1 MKQDDEMFG
10 LLKHCDRSALGTK
23 LQALELSF
31 GRNTTKLVAMEFLQ
45 DKTFLQLMGTACVF
59 IGLTCLVLNMFTF
72 TYYCKVKKQ
81 MFNTVYRSL
90 TLCDMINGVAA
101 ILMGCNLMYYCTW
114 DVATLEASPPDIGMT
129 KLVVAVSSL
138 MSRVAVWNNLLL
150 TILRTQTVSI
160 PAFKI
165 SSRALNLMLIIQPAC
180 WIVVTISDISLEQ
193 TTGMPLLYY
202 IRYDVIKTMLGRMT
216 IFKASFAMCV
226 LPPSFVVWS
235 FVLVIPFVLPVCIA
249 LPLMI
254 SQVYYL
260 MFRNRQISS
269 KSTRSKKMTITI
281 IYLTIVY
288 ILCNSVYFIAI
299 VTTNSISLD
308 GPPYESLLFIT
319 STVVPYLHSTI
330 NASILIG
337 RGRSLQNYCLT
348 VLDRYMYRWR
358 RVDQVSVRQVDN
370 PSNKNMTTCRLEK
383 EGGIVSTR
391 NQLSGIT
398 PNIVNNVSIDLNHLS
413 IDNIIG

>member
-1 MKQDDEMFG
+1 MFG
-10 LLKHCDRSALGTK
+10 MLKHCDRSALGAK
-23 LQALELSF
+23 LQVLESTF
-31 GRNTTKLVAMEFLQ
+31 GRNTTNLVAKEFLQ
-45 DKTFLQLMGTACVF
+45 NKTFLQLMGTACVF
-59 IGLTCLVLNMFTF
+59 IGLTCFALNMFTF

-101 ILMGCNLMYYCTW
+101 IFMGCNLMYYCSW
-114 DVATLEASPPDIGMT
+114 DVSTLETNPPDIATT
-129 KLVVAVSSL
+129 KIIVAVSSL
-138 MSRVAVWNNLLL
+138 MSRIAVWNNLLL
-150 TILRTQTVSI
+150 TVLRTQTVSI
-160 PAFKI
+160 PSFKV
-165 SSRALNLMLIIQPAC
+165 SNRTLNTMLIIQPAC
-180 WIVVTISDISLEQ
+180 WIIVTISDISLEQ
-193 TTGMPLLYY
+193 DTGLPILYY
-202 IRYDVIKTMLGRMT
+202 IRYDVIKTMLGRIT

-235 FVLVIPFVLPVCIA
+235 FVLVIPFVLPVLIA

-260 MFRNRQISS
+260 MFRNIQISS
-269 KSTRSKKMTITI
+269 KSSRSKKMTITI

-299 VTTNSISLD
+299 VTTNSNSLS
-308 GPPYESLLFIT
+308 GPPYETLLFIT

-337 RGRSLQNYCLT
+337 RGRSLQNYCLG

-358 RVDQVSVRQVDN
+358 RVDQVSIRQVEAQ
-370 PSNKNMTTCRLEK
+370 SNRNMTTCRLEK
-383 EGGIVSTR
+383 EGVTVTR
-391 NQLSGIT
+391 NQVSGIT
-398 PNIVNNVSIDLNHLS
+398 PNTHIAPVDLNHLS
-413 IDNIIG
+413 VDNIILQ